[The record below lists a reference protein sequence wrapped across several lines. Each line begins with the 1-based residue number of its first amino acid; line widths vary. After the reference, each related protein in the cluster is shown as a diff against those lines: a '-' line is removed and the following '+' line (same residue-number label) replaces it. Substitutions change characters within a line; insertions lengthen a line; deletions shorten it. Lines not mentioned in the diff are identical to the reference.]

1 MQSLGGEAINCKPIQ
16 GRREL
21 KNPVHL
27 FLREARRGVTCE
39 NLYQCS
45 KVFKGKLVKLSLIT
59 LKIKSVIFLYA
70 SVVGENGSIVL
81 PLFSLDIYSTVLYME
96 NNGKLQV
103 FSPCQNLAFPYIS
116 MLHTIS
122 DIHYTA
128 VLRIHDILGRIRIM
142 PLTNGS
148 GSGSCYFHH

>member
-1 MQSLGGEAINCKPIQ
+1 MPIQ

-27 FLREARRGVTCE
+27 FFREARRGITCE
-39 NLYQCS
+39 DLYQCS
-45 KVFKGKLVKLSLIT
+45 KVLQGKPVKLFLIT

-81 PLFSLDIYSTVLYME
+81 PLFSLDME
-96 NNGKLQV
+96 NNGNLQV
-103 FSPCQNLAFPYIS
+103 FSPCHNLAFPYIS

-122 DIHYTA
+122 DIHQ
-128 VLRIHDILGRIRIM
+128 
-142 PLTNGS
+142 
-148 GSGSCYFHH
+148 SCE